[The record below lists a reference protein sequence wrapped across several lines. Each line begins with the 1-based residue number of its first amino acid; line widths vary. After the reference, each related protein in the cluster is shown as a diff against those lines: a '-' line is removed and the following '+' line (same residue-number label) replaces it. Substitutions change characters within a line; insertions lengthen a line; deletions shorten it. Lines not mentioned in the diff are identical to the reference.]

1 MLQRVHLENFKALKN
16 LDLDLAKV
24 TVLTGFNSTG
34 KTSVIQ
40 SLAFIKQS
48 LQRKEISY
56 NDYLLRLGDYREVV
70 HGHDASLPIRID
82 ATLDDGA
89 GDMTYSLETT
99 PEGVEE
105 AFLRN
110 GQSEW
115 SWNSKKEGVIEASGR
130 LFFPLAAGGYGG
142 GSYTTEDYAGTNAA
156 QKVMMKWFEDA
167 LYLSSNRGFTRY
179 NYPLLA
185 GNPTIEDISNRAGDA
200 SLIMYRLNEAKRFPE
215 MQSRLDVMA
224 KRLSMLG
231 VEVSPY
237 VTNGPSIVVDLVE
250 GDMWVSAVN
259 SGYGVNQSVATVVL
273 GSLSPEGSLVM
284 IEEPETH
291 LHPRF
296 QRKMAEI
303 VLGMAQESRCSSPR
317 IPTISSRRWAIW
329 WAKAASPR
337 KTSRCT
343 TSRSKAAR
351 PKRRPS
357 ICSTRKPSPNCSCRE
372 RRTPWQSPTKRRW
385 TIYGR
390 GASCLTRLSP
400 KRIPSRGRRYASPS
414 TSCTRPS

>member
-179 NYPLLA
+179 IYPLLA
-185 GNPTIEDISNRAGDA
+185 GNPTIEDISNRAGDASALEEWLA

-303 VLGMAQESRCSSPR
+303 LLGMAQEGKQVLITSHSDHILQTLGDLVGQGGFPKEDVKVYHFEKQGRE
-317 IPTISSRRWAIW
+317 T
-329 WAKAASPR
+329 KAAPIDLFD
-337 KTSRCT
+337 KEAVT
-343 TSRSKAAR
+343 
-351 PKRRPS
+351 
-357 ICSTRKPSPNCSCRE
+357 E
-372 RRTPWQSPTKRRW
+372 
-385 TIYGR
+385 
-390 GASCLTRLSP
+390 LFV
-400 KRIPSRGRRYASPS
+400 
-414 TSCTRPS
+414 

>member
-142 GSYTTEDYAGTNAA
+142 GSYTAEDYAGTNAA
-156 QKVMMKWFEDA
+156 PKGHD
-167 LYLSSNRGFTRY
+167 
-179 NYPLLA
+179 
-185 GNPTIEDISNRAGDA
+185 
-200 SLIMYRLNEAKRFPE
+200 
-215 MQSRLDVMA
+215 
-224 KRLSMLG
+224 
-231 VEVSPY
+231 EV
-237 VTNGPSIVVDLVE
+237 V
-250 GDMWVSAVN
+250 
-259 SGYGVNQSVATVVL
+259 
-273 GSLSPEGSLVM
+273 
-284 IEEPETH
+284 
-291 LHPRF
+291 
-296 QRKMAEI
+296 
-303 VLGMAQESRCSSPR
+303 
-317 IPTISSRRWAIW
+317 
-329 WAKAASPR
+329 
-337 KTSRCT
+337 
-343 TSRSKAAR
+343 
-351 PKRRPS
+351 
-357 ICSTRKPSPNCSCRE
+357 
-372 RRTPWQSPTKRRW
+372 
-385 TIYGR
+385 
-390 GASCLTRLSP
+390 
-400 KRIPSRGRRYASPS
+400 RGRPVPLFEPRLHALQLSASGRQSHHRGHFQPCRRRLRLGES
-414 TSCTRPS
+414 GARRASSCTA

>member
-142 GSYTTEDYAGTNAA
+142 GSGQRAADPDGAGAH
-156 QKVMMKWFEDA
+156 
-167 LYLSSNRGFTRY
+167 R
-179 NYPLLA
+179 
-185 GNPTIEDISNRAGDA
+185 
-200 SLIMYRLNEAKRFPE
+200 
-215 MQSRLDVMA
+215 
-224 KRLSMLG
+224 
-231 VEVSPY
+231 
-237 VTNGPSIVVDLVE
+237 
-250 GDMWVSAVN
+250 
-259 SGYGVNQSVATVVL
+259 
-273 GSLSPEGSLVM
+273 
-284 IEEPETH
+284 
-291 LHPRF
+291 
-296 QRKMAEI
+296 
-303 VLGMAQESRCSSPR
+303 
-317 IPTISSRRWAIW
+317 
-329 WAKAASPR
+329 
-337 KTSRCT
+337 
-343 TSRSKAAR
+343 
-351 PKRRPS
+351 
-357 ICSTRKPSPNCSCRE
+357 
-372 RRTPWQSPTKRRW
+372 
-385 TIYGR
+385 
-390 GASCLTRLSP
+390 
-400 KRIPSRGRRYASPS
+400 
-414 TSCTRPS
+414 

>member
-70 HGHDASLPIRID
+70 HGHDLLAHPHRRHPGRRCRRHDVLP
-82 ATLDDGA
+82 
-89 GDMTYSLETT
+89 ETT

-115 SWNSKKEGVIEASGR
+115 SWNRKKEGVIEASGR

-185 GNPTIEDISNRAGDA
+185 GNPTIEDISNRAGDASALEGRLA

-303 VLGMAQESRCSSPR
+303 LLGMAQEGKQVLITSHSDHILQTLGDLVGQGGFPKEDVEVYHFEKQGRE
-317 IPTISSRRWAIW
+317 T
-329 WAKAASPR
+329 KAAPIDLFD
-337 KTSRCT
+337 KEAVT
-343 TSRSKAAR
+343 
-351 PKRRPS
+351 
-357 ICSTRKPSPNCSCRE
+357 E
-372 RRTPWQSPTKRRW
+372 
-385 TIYGR
+385 
-390 GASCLTRLSP
+390 LFV
-400 KRIPSRGRRYASPS
+400 
-414 TSCTRPS
+414 